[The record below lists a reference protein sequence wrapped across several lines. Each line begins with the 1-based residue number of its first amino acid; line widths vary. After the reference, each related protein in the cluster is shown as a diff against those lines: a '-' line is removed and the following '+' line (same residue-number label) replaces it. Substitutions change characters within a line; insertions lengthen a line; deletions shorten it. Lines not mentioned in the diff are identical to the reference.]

1 MTVGRA
7 VVIGHLRVTL
17 IVVALIVAGG
27 AIGRANGY
35 RNPGLLAGVALAWL
49 WWSWQVPR
57 WRDWVADRGA
67 PVDAVQRLAVR
78 TMLVWPKGSLMERTE
93 LRRRD
98 GTRGAQ
104 RSS

>member
-1 MTVGRA
+1 MTAGRA

-17 IVVALIVAGG
+17 IVIALIVAGG

-57 WRDWVADRGA
+57 WRDWVTDRGA